1 MSDEGISAIRKKAEL
16 ARRLS
21 SETRDPGAQAGLLE
35 LASLLD
41 ADADRLEI
49 ADRAEGTVT
58 EPKDPRQR

>member
-1 MSDEGISAIRKKAEL
+1 VSEEAISAIRTKAKL

-21 SETRDPGAQAGLLE
+21 GETRAAKAGLLE

-49 ADRAEGTVT
+49 GVRGPGAAEFGG
-58 EPKDPRQR
+58 D